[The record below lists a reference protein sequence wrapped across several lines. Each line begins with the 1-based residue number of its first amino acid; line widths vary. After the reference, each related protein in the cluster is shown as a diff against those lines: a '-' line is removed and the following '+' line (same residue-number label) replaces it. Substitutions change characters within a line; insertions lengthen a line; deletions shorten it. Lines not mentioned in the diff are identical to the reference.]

1 MASAK
6 ALDIYK
12 KLALKTKQ
20 ASGPRPGQ
28 AALPQLAGCPTL
40 GPIGWAHHPARLGH
54 GHSLRALDHAAQ
66 VLLAHCSRLP

>member
-28 AALPQLAGCPTL
+28 AALPQLRAAPPSGPSA
-40 GPIGWAHHPARLGH
+40 GPITRPASATDTLC
-54 GHSLRALDHAAQ
+54 
-66 VLLAHCSRLP
+66 VP